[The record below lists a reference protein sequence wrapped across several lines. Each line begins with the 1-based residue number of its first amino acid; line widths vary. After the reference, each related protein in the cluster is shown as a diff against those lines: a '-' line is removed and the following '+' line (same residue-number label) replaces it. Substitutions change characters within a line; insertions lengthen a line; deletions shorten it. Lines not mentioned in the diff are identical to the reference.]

1 LTAARILLVDD
12 EVDITTVLKKALE
25 GIGFDIV
32 IFNNP
37 LEVLLDF
44 KAGKFGLIILDIKMP
59 RMDGFTL
66 YEKLRQIDRDAKV
79 YFFTA
84 YNGEYREQFK
94 CRFPDLDV
102 KYFIQKPVSI
112 RTIIKMIKEELAL
125 T

>member
-84 YNGEYREQFK
+84 YNSEYREQFK

-112 RTIIKMIKEELAL
+112 RTIITMIKEELAL